1 MNIEILVADYKNKS
15 HGFDIV
21 YLLEC
26 YSIDPMGGGTLLS
39 DHVKDNLVQELS
51 DLPQAFSVLC
61 YVDRKPAGLINCF
74 EAFSTFQCKPLIN
87 IHDVV
92 VAAHFRGLG
101 ISQLMMAAVEEIA
114 KRKSCRKITL
124 EVLEENKVAKS
135 SYKKFGF
142 SGYELN
148 SPMGKAVFWEKGI

>member
-74 EAFSTFQCKPLIN
+74 EAFSTFQCKPLI
-87 IHDVV
+87 
-92 VAAHFRGLG
+92 
-101 ISQLMMAAVEEIA
+101 AV
-114 KRKSCRKITL
+114 
-124 EVLEENKVAKS
+124 
-135 SYKKFGF
+135 
-142 SGYELN
+142 
-148 SPMGKAVFWEKGI
+148 